1 MGRGKSTPGLEWQDK
16 DGGDLPAHIL
26 HPDPLLVVL
35 SGPSGVGKDACLNR
49 MKELGA
55 PFHFVVTVTTRP
67 KRPTEVDGVDYHF
80 ISIEEYQDLLE
91 RGEFLEHA
99 NVYGYFYG
107 VPKQQVRE
115 AWARGQDVL
124 LRIDVQGAATIKKI
138 APQAVFIFLVASSM
152 DELMQ
157 RLVERKTEAGTD
169 LERRMATAREEM
181 KRLPE
186 FDYVVINR
194 DDQLDEAVEQIIAIL
209 KAEKCRV
216 HPRRISL

>member
-1 MGRGKSTPGLEWQDK
+1 MPDLEWQNAK
-16 DGGDLPAHIL
+16 NGQDLPTHIL
-26 HPDPLLVVL
+26 HPSPLLIVL
-35 SGPSGVGKDACLNR
+35 SGASGVGKDACVNR

-80 ISIEEYQDLLE
+80 ISVEEYQNLLE

-99 NVYGYFYG
+99 NVYGHLYG
-107 VPKQQVRE
+107 VPKEQVRE

-138 APQAVFIFLVASSM
+138 APEAVFIFLAPSSM

-157 RLVERKTEAGTD
+157 RLAERKTEARAD

-194 DDQLDEAVEQIIAIL
+194 DDRLDEAVEQIMAIL
-209 KAEKCRV
+209 AAEKCRV
-216 HPRRISL
+216 HPRRINL